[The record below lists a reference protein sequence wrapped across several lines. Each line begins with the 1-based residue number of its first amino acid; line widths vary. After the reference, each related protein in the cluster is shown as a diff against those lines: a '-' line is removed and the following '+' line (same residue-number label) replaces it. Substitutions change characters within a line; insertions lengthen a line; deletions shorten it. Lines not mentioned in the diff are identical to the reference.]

1 MVMASDQVFI
11 PATNQN
17 PTAVSGLMYSYIR
30 RMFNIYTNYKENI
43 YYVKVTYQPAVL
55 VIDLGEIGP
64 VNTLEISTF

>member
-1 MVMASDQVFI
+1 MVMASDEVFI

-17 PTAVSGLMYSYIR
+17 PTAVSGAMYVYIH
-30 RMFNIYTNYKENI
+30 RMFTKYTAYKEDI
-43 YYVKVTYQPAVL
+43 YYNDVTYQPAIL